1 MVRLQLTMKK
11 IGILLSVMGF
21 VLLNLNIAQAQED
34 VKTLFRQQCM
44 SCHSIDQNLVGP
56 ALKGVT
62 ERRDS
67 AWLYGFIKNSQ
78 EMIQAGD
85 PIAVELFNKFNK
97 VPMPS
102 HPNLSD
108 EQIGSLLNY
117 IESSAKEAEV
127 AAASKD
133 PIQRPDEF
141 YGANYRQFSFGDV
154 IFWIPMT
161 ITVLLFMATLLA
173 FTYVNDNLNAARKIK
188 VIPQE
193 EL

>member
-1 MVRLQLTMKK
+1 MVRLQFTMKK
-11 IGILLSVMGF
+11 IGILLGML
-21 VLLNLNIAQAQED
+21 VLLLFNLNSVQAQED

-44 SCHSIDQNLVGP
+44 SCHSIEQNLVGP

-67 AWLYGFIKNSQ
+67 AWLYAFIRNSQ

-85 PIAVELFNKFNK
+85 PVAVELFNKFNK

-117 IESSAKEAEV
+117 IESSAKESEV
-127 AAASKD
+127 AAANKE
-133 PIQRPDEF
+133 PIQRPGEF
-141 YGANYRQFSFGDV
+141 YGANYRQFSFGDY

-161 ITVLLFMATLLA
+161 ITVLLFIATLLA
-173 FTYVNDNLNAARKIK
+173 FTYVNDNLNAARKKK

>member
-1 MVRLQLTMKK
+1 MKK
-11 IGILLSVMGF
+11 ITGLFGVLGFLFLS
-21 VLLNLNIAQAQED
+21 LNFAQAQED
-34 VKTLFRQQCM
+34 AKTLFRQQCM

-67 AWLYGFIKNSQ
+67 AWIYQFIRNSQ

-85 PIAVELFNKFNK
+85 PIAVELFNRFNK

-108 EQIGSLLNY
+108 EQIGSLLHY
-117 IESSAKEAEV
+117 IESSAKEAEA
-127 AAASKD
+127 AAASKE

-141 YGANYRQFSFGDV
+141 YGANYRQFSFGDI

-161 ITVLLFMATLLA
+161 VTVILLIATLIA
-173 FTYVNDNLNAARKIK
+173 FTYVNDNLNAARKK
-188 VIPQE
+188 TVVPQE